1 MAKVKDSQNKSEWH
15 GFKSQTCLFFF
26 FFLHFVNLSIAK
38 SPMLP
43 VLFQRN
49 IIVL

>member
-15 GFKSQTCLFFF
+15 GFKTQTCLFFF

-38 SPMLP
+38 TC
-43 VLFQRN
+43 VIFQRN
-49 IIVL
+49 SIVF